1 MARIAR
7 YFIFGAIGG
16 FLGWAA
22 AEPINYL
29 TPPGNPDMSYPQT
42 VLLGALIGLFVGTAL
57 GVAEALSGVSPR
69 DAVKSVLVG
78 AGIGAAGGAL
88 GLAFGNAFYGPL
100 HNLAGD
106 RTAQALPPGVPVS
119 TGTPM
124 FLSFIFE
131 LTGRSIGWAL
141 FGLFIGLSQ
150 GLATESTR
158 KMVNGAVGGF
168 IGGGLGGFAFAILN
182 ELNHPGA
189 IAIPVEFMR
198 LIGLTATAGV
208 IGFFIGL
215 IEELAKQAWLVHLKG
230 RNEGR
235 EFLIF
240 KPQTVAGRDE
250 LVDVPIFG
258 DPDVEPR
265 HFVIKADQRRHL
277 LQDLN
282 TIAGTSVNGQKVQ
295 QQVLKDGDIIQ
306 VGMTRL
312 LFRDKATR
320 SFVSRPVDS
329 YAALPRIPTSQH
341 ICPFCGS
348 IKDAAGNCS
357 CTVGAGAGPG
367 AGGQGPEVGGWKL
380 EVGADVGGTPFDVG
394 GAPAPQPAPSG
405 ASGPRPPTPG
415 PSLVGISGPYAGQ
428 VFQLDETG
436 ETTIGRQ
443 SDRKIALSGDNT
455 VSREHARIANEGGR
469 FVIYDMGSSNGTFVN
484 NNRITQQPLSPGD
497 LVQIGSTK
505 FRYEG

>member
-16 FLGWAA
+16 FLGWVV

-88 GLAFGNAFYGPL
+88 GLAFGNAFYRPL
-100 HNLAGD
+100 HYLA
-106 RTAQALPPGVPVS
+106 LS

-150 GLATESTR
+150 GIATESTR
-158 KMVNGAVGGF
+158 KTVNGAVGGF

-329 YAALPRIPTSQH
+329 YAALPRIPTSEH

-348 IKDAAGNCS
+348 VKDAAGNCS

-394 GAPAPQPAPSG
+394 GAPAPQPVPSG
-405 ASGPRPPTPG
+405 ASGPR
-415 PSLVGISGPYAGQ
+415 LVGISGPYAGQ

-455 VSREHARIANEGGR
+455 VSREHARIANEGR
-469 FVIYDMGSSNGTFVN
+469 QFVIYDMGSSNGTFVN
-484 NNRITQQPLSPGD
+484 NNRITQQALTNGD

-505 FRYEG
+505 LRVES

>member
-1 MARIAR
+1 
-7 YFIFGAIGG
+7 
-16 FLGWAA
+16 
-22 AEPINYL
+22 
-29 TPPGNPDMSYPQT
+29 MS
-42 VLLGALIGLFVGTAL
+42 
-57 GVAEALSGVSPR
+57 R
-69 DAVKSVLVG
+69 
-78 AGIGAAGGAL
+78 
-88 GLAFGNAFYGPL
+88 
-100 HNLAGD
+100 
-106 RTAQALPPGVPVS
+106 
-119 TGTPM
+119 
-124 FLSFIFE
+124 
-131 LTGRSIGWAL
+131 
-141 FGLFIGLSQ
+141 
-150 GLATESTR
+150 
-158 KMVNGAVGGF
+158 
-168 IGGGLGGFAFAILN
+168 
-182 ELNHPGA
+182 A

-215 IEELAKQAWLVHLKG
+215 IEELTKQAWLVHLKG

-295 QQVLKDGDIIQ
+295 QQVLKDGDTIQ
-306 VGMTRL
+306 VGMTKL

-329 YAALPRIPTSQH
+329 YAAAPRIPTSQH

-367 AGGQGPEVGGWKL
+367 AGGRGP
-380 EVGADVGGTPFDVG
+380 VGAQPQASPTVQTTA
-394 GAPAPQPAPSG
+394 APGPQPAQAAQDAFAGTPLG
-405 ASGPRPPTPG
+405 APGAGPR
-415 PSLVGISGPYAGQ
+415 LVGVSGPYAGQ
-428 VFQLDETG
+428 VFELDETG

-443 SDRKIALSGDNT
+443 SDRRIALSGDNT
-455 VSREHARIANEGGR
+455 VSREHARIADEGGR

-484 NNRITQQPLSPGD
+484 NNRITQQALTNGD